1 MQETIEAIPFTKLV
15 IPPAAPAGNNLYL
28 GMGMLGSD
36 GEPGE
41 LGFAVVLFLWYAE
54 KVRQALATPLG
65 TILIMDNQ
73 AGGEKRRRVVHRLLS
88 LIGCENHWQIIRHSE
103 RYNGEH
109 TNLSYEEMETA
120 ITLDLLQ
127 GGGYQVGWVYP
138 TEMVGGRDERHFARH
153 LATHTDRRDIGFAF
167 GDFPVLIP
175 GGVPGPP
182 YLVKKRQ
189 AEHRLLLVE
198 TEETIQKKFARG
210 RIKAS
215 SVKRTLEIL
224 IALGVAARTD
234 RHVIQ
239 DTIDGILNLANI
251 IRET

>member
-1 MQETIEAIPFTKLV
+1 MKAAIEAIPFTKLI
-15 IPPAAPAGNNLYL
+15 IPPAAPAGNKLYL

-41 LGFAVVLFLWYAE
+41 LGFATVLFLWYAE
-54 KVRQALATPLG
+54 QVRRTLGTPLG
-65 TILIMDNQ
+65 TILVMDNQ
-73 AGGEKRRRVVHRLLS
+73 AGGEERRRVVGKLLD
-88 LIGCENHWQIIRHSE
+88 LIGCKDFWKIIRHSE

-109 TNLSYEEMETA
+109 VGLSYEEMETT

-153 LATHTDRRDIGFAF
+153 LAAHTDRRDIGFAF

-189 AEHRLLLVE
+189 AEHRLLLLE
-198 TEETIQKKFARG
+198 TRETIQKKFARG

-215 SVKRTLEIL
+215 SARRVLEIL
-224 IALGVAARTD
+224 IALGVATRTNQ
-234 RHVIQ
+234 HVIQ
-239 DTIDGILNLANI
+239 DTIEGILNLANI
-251 IRET
+251 IREA